1 MGKNMPRTLL
11 RRHEQY
17 QSRAVFSE
25 RRRRREIMAA
35 AVIMGGDIAARR
47 PPHKAAY
54 SIGGMVRIQ
63 AMMALTSC
71 SVILLK

>member
-1 MGKNMPRTLL
+1 MGKNMPRTLF

-17 QSRAVFSE
+17 QSRAVFSK
-25 RRRRREIMAA
+25 RRRREMMAA
-35 AVIMGGDIAARR
+35 IVVMGGDIAARCPR
-47 PPHKAAY
+47 HKAAY